1 MLDTDQLR
9 SFVAIVDT
17 GSFTRAAERV
27 NKTQSAVSMHIRRL
41 EEQLGRALFL
51 KQGRGVKLSD
61 DGEKLVEYARRMLEL
76 EAQALADISRK
87 ALAGRIRFGI
97 PDDYAETFIPEIMS
111 RFGRRHPLVEMTV
124 VCEDSLTL
132 CDRVAAREVDMAVV
146 TVCSDVRGAEILRQE
161 PLYWVTGAASRAHE
175 ARPLPLALSG
185 PSCAWRAEAT
195 DSLQSAGI
203 PWRQMLVSANH
214 AAIGPVVSAGLAVTV
229 LPASGLRTSMRI
241 LDQRDGLPA
250 LSMNA
255 IGLIEGHD
263 RRSAEAVALAEE
275 IRATLKSSAVVAPAL
290 RVPDPPPPFEGVTPL
305 RARARSAG

>member
-41 EEQLGRALFL
+41 EEQLGRPLFL

-61 DGEKLVEYARRMLEL
+61 DGEKLVDYARRMLEL

-111 RFGRRHPLVEMTV
+111 RFGRRHPLVEMSV

-146 TVCSDVRGAEILRQE
+146 TVCSDVRGAEILREE
-161 PLYWVTGAASRAHE
+161 PLYWVSGAASRAHE
-175 ARPLPLALSG
+175 TRPLPLALSG
-185 PSCAWRAEAT
+185 PILR
-195 DSLQSAGI
+195 LAGGGH
-203 PWRQMLVSANH
+203 LL
-214 AAIGPVVSAGLAVTV
+214 AAGSRHRVAADAGLRQ
-229 LPASGLRTSMRI
+229 PRRHRPGGERRTR
-241 LDQRDGLPA
+241 RDRVA
-250 LSMNA
+250 R
-255 IGLIEGHD
+255 E
-263 RRSAEAVALAEE
+263 RSAHGHAHPRPAR
-275 IRATLKSSAVVAPAL
+275 RAAGPADE
-290 RVPDPPPPFEGVTPL
+290 RH
-305 RARARSAG
+305 RAHRGP